1 MQAYSLSRH
10 HYIWAPSPL
19 LIATGGSI
27 PLFCLEGVPAFR
39 GASQDEAGLTRA
51 RTHTHTQ
58 ALHTL
63 HLKPQNSGQQLQEIT
78 KEDISGASTSGS
90 HLEVPIAAV
99 VQ

>member
-1 MQAYSLSRH
+1 M
-10 HYIWAPSPL
+10 
-19 LIATGGSI
+19 
-27 PLFCLEGVPAFR
+27 
-39 GASQDEAGLTRA
+39 RA

-90 HLEVPIAAV
+90 HLESWFDNLSNLEADLTIYKSDCREGSPAGVGHRQEDEVIAARPWEAEV
-99 VQ
+99 LNF